1 MTGYAISRLLPEA
14 NGNGLAREV
23 IDALRARPRR
33 LSPKWLY
40 DARGSALFEAI
51 TRQPEYYP
59 TRTELAILEGEGE
72 AIAGWVGSGPVTVE
86 YGAGSGE
93 KARRLL
99 NAIDAPSAY
108 VCVEIEAGAAQATA
122 AAVAAGVPGLPV
134 EARVGDFTAL
144 EAGVPPLP
152 EGPRL
157 GFFPGSTLG
166 NFDPEEARDLLTRF
180 HRHLGAGSRLLLGLD
195 RTKSLEHLLPAYDD
209 AAGVTA
215 AFNLN
220 LLARINR
227 ELDADFD
234 LARFEHDARWNA
246 EHERIEMHLVSRDR
260 QQVHVLGQ
268 AFSFDAG
275 ESLHTEC
282 SYKYSD
288 ERVEELLEGSGWRE
302 ARRFTD
308 QRGFFMVLGL
318 EAA

>member
-1 MTGYAISRLLPEA
+1 MSDYAISHLAAEET
-14 NGNGLAREV
+14 GDELAREV
-23 IDALRARPRR
+23 MHALSARPRR

-40 DARGSALFEAI
+40 DARGSQLFDAI

-59 TRTELAILEGEGE
+59 TRTELSILEGQGE
-72 AIAGWVGSGPVTVE
+72 AIAEWVGSGPVTVE

-99 NAIDAPSAY
+99 SAIDSPSAY
-108 VCVEIEAGAAQATA
+108 VCVEIEANAAEATA

-144 EAGVPPLP
+144 EADVPPLP
-152 EGPRL
+152 SGPRL

-166 NFDPEEARDLLTRF
+166 NFDPGEARDLLSRF
-180 HRHLGAGSRLLLGLD
+180 HRHLGSGARLLVGLD
-195 RTKSLEHLLPAYDD
+195 RKKPVEHLLPAYDD

-227 ELDADFD
+227 ELEADFD
-234 LARFEHDARWNA
+234 LEGFEHEARWNPQ
-246 EHERIEMHLVSRDR
+246 HERMEMHLVSRAR
-260 QQVHVLGQ
+260 QQVRVRGQ
-268 AFSFDAG
+268 AFDFDEG

-288 ERVEELLEGSGWRE
+288 ERVEALLDGSGWRQT
-302 ARRFTD
+302 RRFTD
-308 QRGFFMVLGL
+308 PRGFFMVLGL